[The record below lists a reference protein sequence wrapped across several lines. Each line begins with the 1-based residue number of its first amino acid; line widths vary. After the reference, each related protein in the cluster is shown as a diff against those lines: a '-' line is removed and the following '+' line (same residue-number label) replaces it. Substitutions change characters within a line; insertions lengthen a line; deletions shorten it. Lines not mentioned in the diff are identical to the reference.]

1 MVNITP
7 ITNVFTSFW
16 VNTYVNLLKNEMLKS
31 LDGKKHVNVFFY
43 KNIASFL
50 RHQTTLNEP
59 YLNEML

>member
-31 LDGKKHVNVFFY
+31 LDGKKHVNVFY

-59 YLNEML
+59 YLNEMF

>member
-1 MVNITP
+1 MVNIIPT
-7 ITNVFTSFW
+7 TNVFASFW

-31 LDGKKHVNVFFY
+31 LDGEKHVNVFY

>member
-7 ITNVFTSFW
+7 ITNVICILLGQHIRQFT
-16 VNTYVNLLKNEMLKS
+16 LNEMLKS
-31 LDGKKHVNVFFY
+31 LDGKKHVNVFS

-59 YLNEML
+59 YLNKIL

>member
-7 ITNVFTSFW
+7 ITNVFESFC

-31 LDGKKHVNVFFY
+31 LDGKKHVNVFY

>member
-7 ITNVFTSFW
+7 ITNVFASFR

-31 LDGKKHVNVFFY
+31 LDGKKHVNVFY